1 MSYILRYIQSD
12 GTQKESEFDSGE
24 STIDLS
30 NRDIVQFDV
39 SQLRSN
45 GRITEL
51 RLDGNKLSRV
61 DLTPLRSCK
70 KLQTIIL
77 DDTTD
82 GETIL
87 SDSSMEKISKDVV
100 YDEITNFD
108 SLSYL
113 PSLNSIGY
121 SLPYVKK
128 REPKWKL
135 IHLFQNALF
144 VQGLGWMGL
153 LHISIQK
160 TERLLKELTSSGNTD
175 KIQNVLLTLLIDQI
189 DQGGPTIDLDV

>member
-128 REPKWKL
+128 REPK
-135 IHLFQNALF
+135 
-144 VQGLGWMGL
+144 
-153 LHISIQK
+153 
-160 TERLLKELTSSGNTD
+160 
-175 KIQNVLLTLLIDQI
+175 
-189 DQGGPTIDLDV
+189 